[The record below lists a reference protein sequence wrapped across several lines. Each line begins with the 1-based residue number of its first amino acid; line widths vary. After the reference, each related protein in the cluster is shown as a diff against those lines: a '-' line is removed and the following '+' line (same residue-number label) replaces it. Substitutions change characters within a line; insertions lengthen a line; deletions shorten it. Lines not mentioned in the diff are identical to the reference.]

1 MRAMVTAGTGSVLAG
16 VGVPVEAKSGTAE
29 DPSVPG
35 GGVDDWMTAAAPAP
49 APQLV
54 VTALAQRPDTGGSR
68 TADVVADMMRTYGA
82 SPP

>member
-1 MRAMVTAGTGSVLAG
+1 MRAMVTTGTGTPLAG

-49 APQLV
+49 APALV
-54 VTALAQRPDTGGSR
+54 VTALAQRPDAGGSR
-68 TADVVADMMRTYGA
+68 TMDVATDMMRTFGA
-82 SPP
+82 SAR